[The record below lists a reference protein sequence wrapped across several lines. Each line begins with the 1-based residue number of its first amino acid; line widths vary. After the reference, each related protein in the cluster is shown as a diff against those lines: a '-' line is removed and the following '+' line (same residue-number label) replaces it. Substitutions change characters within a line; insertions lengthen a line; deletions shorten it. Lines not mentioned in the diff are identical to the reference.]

1 MYVFEEL
8 FANRIMWVGV
18 LAWFVAQAIKVL
30 LALIREKRFRYQL
43 FFSLGGMPSSHSAIV
58 SALSA
63 SIGLVNGF
71 NSSEFAISFVVAVV
85 VMTDAAGVRRA
96 AGKQARN
103 EGKRALARPAPALRQ
118 GAVFVILNTVYARG
132 PKRAARRR
140 AGPGRGAHGA
150 QRRRAQ
156 KGETL

>member
-71 NSSEFAISFVVAVV
+71 NS
-85 VMTDAAGVRRA
+85 
-96 AGKQARN
+96 
-103 EGKRALARPAPALRQ
+103 
-118 GAVFVILNTVYARG
+118 
-132 PKRAARRR
+132 
-140 AGPGRGAHGA
+140 
-150 QRRRAQ
+150 
-156 KGETL
+156 

>member
-8 FANRIMWVGV
+8 FSNRIMWVGV

-30 LALIREKRFRYQL
+30 IAGVREKRLNARL
-43 FFSLGGMPSSHSAIV
+43 LFSLGGMPSSHSAIV
-58 SALSA
+58 SALST

-96 AGKQARN
+96 AGKQAMQIN
-103 EGKRALARPAPALRQ
+103 CIVEELIESGDFTGTGEKLKELLGHTPLEVFMGMLLGILLAFL
-118 GAVFVILNTVYARG
+118 VIY
-132 PKRAARRR
+132 
-140 AGPGRGAHGA
+140 
-150 QRRRAQ
+150 
-156 KGETL
+156 

>member
-18 LAWFVAQAIKVL
+18 LAWFVAQAIKVV
-30 LALIREKRFRYQL
+30 LAWVREKRFRFKL

-58 SALSA
+58 SALST

-96 AGKQARN
+96 AGKQAMQINRIVEELIESMDFN
-103 EGKRALARPAPALRQ
+103 GTGEKLKELLGHTPLQVFMGMLLGIVLAFL
-118 GAVFVILNTVYARG
+118 VIY
-132 PKRAARRR
+132 
-140 AGPGRGAHGA
+140 
-150 QRRRAQ
+150 
-156 KGETL
+156 

>member
-85 VMTDAAGVRRA
+85 VMTVMGLIMGRLMNRPVDSIRTVPQGHVMTVLFLAVDGDVHVGAADTAGHRCLRGYSHPGDQVVHSVEEPLLVR
-96 AGKQARN
+96 
-103 EGKRALARPAPALRQ
+103 
-118 GAVFVILNTVYARG
+118 
-132 PKRAARRR
+132 
-140 AGPGRGAHGA
+140 
-150 QRRRAQ
+150 
-156 KGETL
+156 

>member
-1 MYVFEEL
+1 MKS
-8 FANRIMWVGV
+8 ITC
-18 LAWFVAQAIKVL
+18 
-30 LALIREKRFRYQL
+30 RFRKDNIL
-43 FFSLGGMPSSHSAIV
+43 KWGK
-58 SALSA
+58 
-63 SIGLVNGF
+63 NGKKR
-71 NSSEFAISFVVAVV
+71 AKRGAA
-85 VMTDAAGVRRA
+85 AAGPPLLPRAQGRRAGPEDERPQAAPGPAALCGPRA

-103 EGKRALARPAPALRQ
+103 EGKRAHARPAPALRQ
-118 GAVFVILNTVYARG
+118 GAVFVILNTLYARG

>member
-96 AGKQARN
+96 R
-103 EGKRALARPAPALRQ
+103 
-118 GAVFVILNTVYARG
+118 
-132 PKRAARRR
+132 
-140 AGPGRGAHGA
+140 
-150 QRRRAQ
+150 
-156 KGETL
+156 

>member
-43 FFSLGGMPSSHSAIV
+43 FSRWRHAQFAFCHCERAIRV
-58 SALSA
+58 HW
-63 SIGLVNGF
+63 LVNGF
-71 NSSEFAISFVVAVV
+71 NSSEFATSFVVAEV

-96 AGKQARN
+96 AGKQAMQIN
-103 EGKRALARPAPALRQ
+103 HIVEELIESGDFTGTGEKLKELLGHTPLEVFMGMLLGILLAFL
-118 GAVFVILNTVYARG
+118 VIY
-132 PKRAARRR
+132 
-140 AGPGRGAHGA
+140 
-150 QRRRAQ
+150 
-156 KGETL
+156 